1 MSYLGI
7 EKFVG
12 FSVDIQLVNL
22 DPEVRRWNS

>member
-12 FSVDIQLVNL
+12 FSVDKQLVNL
-22 DPEVRRWNS
+22 DPKVRRSNS